1 MQPLRAQM
9 RWTGPP
15 SARSNSVMFPAASIL
30 IVCFNSRAHFPRLKA
45 SLDAQ
50 TAPYALFVLDNAS
63 DADQRP
69 RAEDF
74 PAHAQIIQSETN
86 LGFAAANNRLV
97 ELTQTDLVALLN
109 PDAFPAPNWLERLL
123 KAATDYPEAAA
134 FGSTQIMANDETR
147 WDGLGD
153 CLHVLGPSW
162 RGGHGS
168 ARDMIAAREGESF
181 SVCGAA
187 ALYRRDAWRAVGGF
201 DESFFCFA
209 EDLDLGFRMRLAGWS
224 CMQIADAQ
232 VHHVGGASAGSD
244 FSTYH
249 SARNGI
255 WAHAK
260 NMPASLYW
268 PLLPAQLALL
278 AMFYLRSLARVD
290 GQAYRRGV
298 RDGLAALP
306 RIWRARGQ
314 VLRKARTV
322 DIAHLL
328 TWSLSAVVQRR
339 PKIIAR

>member
-1 MQPLRAQM
+1 M
-9 RWTGPP
+9 
-15 SARSNSVMFPAASIL
+15 VPAASIL

-63 DADQRP
+63 EADQRP

-97 ELTQTDLVALLN
+97 ELAHTDLVALLN
-109 PDAFPAPNWLERLL
+109 PDAFPAPDWLERLL
-123 KAATDYPEAAA
+123 KAATDDSEAAA

-162 RGGHGS
+162 RGGHGA
-168 ARDMIAAREGESF
+168 ARDTLAAREGESF
-181 SVCGAA
+181 NVCAAA
-187 ALYRRDAWRAVGGF
+187 ALYRRKAWRAVGAF

-209 EDLDLGFRMRLAGWS
+209 EDLDLGFRLRLAGWR

-249 SARNGI
+249 SARNGM
-255 WAHAK
+255 WAYAK
-260 NMPASLYW
+260 NVPASLYW
-268 PLLPAQLALL
+268 PLLPAHLALL
-278 AMFYLRSLARVD
+278 AAFYLRSLARVD
-290 GQAYRRGV
+290 GRAYRRGV

-306 RIWRARGQ
+306 RIWRARGG
-314 VLRKARTV
+314 VLRKARTR
-322 DIAHLL
+322 DIARLL
-328 TWSLSAVVQRR
+328 TWSLCAVVKRR

>member
-1 MQPLRAQM
+1 M
-9 RWTGPP
+9 RWTDAPG
-15 SARSNSVMFPAASIL
+15 ARSNSAMFPAASIL

-63 DADQRP
+63 DRDQRP
-69 RAEDF
+69 HAEDF

-97 ELTQTDLVALLN
+97 ELAQTDVVALLN
-109 PDAFPAPNWLERLL
+109 PDAFPAPHWLERLL
-123 KAATDYPEAAA
+123 KAVTDYPEAAA

-162 RGGHGS
+162 RGGHGA
-168 ARDMIAAREGESF
+168 ARDTLAAREGESF
-181 SVCGAA
+181 SVCAAA

-209 EDLDLGFRMRLAGWS
+209 EDLDLGFRLCLAGWR

-249 SARNGI
+249 SARNGL
-255 WAHAK
+255 WAYAK
-260 NMPASLYW
+260 NMPAALYW
-268 PLLPAQLALL
+268 PLLPAHLALL
-278 AMFYLRSLARVD
+278 ALFYLRSLARLD

-306 RIWRARGQ
+306 RSWRARGG
-314 VLRKARTV
+314 VLRKGRTR
-322 DIAHLL
+322 DIARLL
-328 TWSLSAVVQRR
+328 TWSLSAVVKRR
-339 PKIIAR
+339 PKIIEH